1 MTFLYH
7 AGSNWTP
14 REGGGAHLDRCHC
27 ETLTLSPPA
36 PALSSSRPHTV
47 SSAPPVNEKKNKRP
61 LSNLVSQTGANYH
74 ETFIPVDLV
83 TLLTLKLAKW
93 LQR

>member
-1 MTFLYH
+1 MIFLYH

-47 SSAPPVNEKKNKRP
+47 SSAPPVNEKKNKKDHYP
-61 LSNLVSQTGANYH
+61 TWSVKQGPTTMKHLYQ
-74 ETFIPVDLV
+74 
-83 TLLTLKLAKW
+83 
-93 LQR
+93 